1 MTPLSARAL
10 LPIALLVGFAGA
22 CGGARRPSAPKP
34 DPATAASTVTAEEIE
49 RKIGSGQSIERVL
62 EGRVSGVTIESA
74 AGGGIAVR
82 IRGTSSFYGNN
93 EPLYV
98 VDGMPFTVGPR
109 GALIGLN
116 PYDIE
121 SIHVLKNPA
130 DTAIYGIR
138 GANGVIVI
146 KTKRS
151 K

>member
-1 MTPLSARAL
+1 VLG
-10 LPIALLVGFAGA
+10 IALLVAFAGGCA
-22 CGGARRPSAPKP
+22 GRSARTPPPSPE
-34 DPATAASTVTAEEIE
+34 TAATLTAEEIA
-49 RKIGSGQSIERVL
+49 RKGSGQPIERML
-62 EGRVSGVTIESA
+62 EGRVSGVTIEA
-74 AGGGIAVR
+74 ASGGGIAVR

-98 VDGMPFTVGPR
+98 IDGSPFTAGPG
-109 GALIGLN
+109 GALTGIN
-116 PYDIE
+116 PHDIE

-146 KTKRS
+146 KMKGS